1 MVSFVFVC
9 VLPVVHTEG
18 GVVHCN
24 HHQSAAF
31 SEAARKAIMAV
42 RVVVLL
48 HDQQHSRR
56 LR

>member
-1 MVSFVFVC
+1 MVSFVVVC

-18 GVVHCN
+18 GVVHSN

-48 HDQQHSRR
+48 HDQQHGRR